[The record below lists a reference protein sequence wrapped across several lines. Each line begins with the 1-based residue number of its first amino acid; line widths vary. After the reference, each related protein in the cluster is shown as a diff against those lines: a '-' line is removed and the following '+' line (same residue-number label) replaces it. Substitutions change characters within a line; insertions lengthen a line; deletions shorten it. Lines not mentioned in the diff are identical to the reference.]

1 MKKYRFKLENVL
13 KYRTSIEDVKSLEL
27 ADAIQKYDSQQKY
40 LNQLKSERRNCQKEF
55 AVEQSRGISANQ
67 MIFYTNYIEK
77 LDSQIRSETANLEAV
92 HEQVEK
98 KRQDF
103 LASRKQRKVVEELK
117 YSDFERY
124 LKEMTRLEQIFI
136 DEVAS
141 NGIRYSEVRS

>member
-98 KRQDF
+98 KTSGF
-103 LASRKQRKVVEELK
+103 FS
-117 YSDFERY
+117 
-124 LKEMTRLEQIFI
+124 I
-136 DEVAS
+136 
-141 NGIRYSEVRS
+141 